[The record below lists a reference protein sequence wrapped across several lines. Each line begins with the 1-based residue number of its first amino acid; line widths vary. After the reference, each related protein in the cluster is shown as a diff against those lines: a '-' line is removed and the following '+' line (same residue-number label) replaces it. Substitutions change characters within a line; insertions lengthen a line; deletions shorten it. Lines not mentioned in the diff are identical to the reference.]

1 MKKMNWRK
9 VLPILAV
16 AVVLLMLT
24 PILSVS
30 ASSPQRSGIVTD
42 EAGLFTDSQIRQL
55 ENELSGGKY
64 TVYVL
69 TESGLSE
76 GEAARLSAQTY
87 DAWGLGSNEL
97 LLFIVTDPNMVY
109 LELKNSSLGNAQ
121 RIIDRAF
128 VPAAQDDGPAAGAL
142 AVGEY
147 VNGAGGA
154 SSGSG
159 GLGGLLAGGT
169 WLYAILA
176 LAVLG
181 IAGYVLFSMFQSGSK
196 VKKRAAELRNRQKT
210 TAAVVDGIMVSELFR
225 EVEMGFVQGETLKEA
240 EGISREAVELHQS
253 AESLSARLAAFRP
266 GTFASRAQRKE
277 LDTLTREVEDWER
290 RVTTLHDRFEQ
301 VSASFAEVRRRVKE
315 GKEVEQE
322 TRQALEKLK
331 NDTGYPLTTLQREL
345 DDAAALLA
353 KADGLDEFDVMQA
366 SAPAEQSLSRLTE
379 ISGYVESLSGL
390 ASEAAQWP
398 ERIVGTERE
407 LRPVTEREGLLLT
420 EEDPFRV
427 LSEAGAE
434 TQRLNA
440 LIQAGDVPAAKQ
452 SAERIASQIAEAK
465 DIVKRRLESRSTSA
479 ESLQDAQALLR
490 EIEGFAPR
498 YEQELTELRGRYAE
512 SHLGT
517 QRGRR
522 EEIDRSEEEIRRL
535 LPEIRSAL
543 NPQVQYYKAARE
555 KSDRVDELA
564 ARSRE
569 LMREALGYAD
579 ELDAQQRAAQ
589 QRFEGARS
597 IFRQAGAIY
606 RSMGVSMPEYDRAL
620 QSAESEGEAAAA
632 ALRSEPI
639 DLLRAEPLLAAY
651 ERNASD
657 FARHIRELQERR
669 DQAMRQLEQLNGDFT
684 GREQTYRRYLRTNS
698 YAGRYGGFE
707 NEARRLI
714 AAGRFEDALAQAA
727 FGRQVLEEMERDYR
741 RAVQRANNNN
751 RGGGGFGGG
760 FGGPGGGGRP
770 GGGRSSGGSSWGGGG
785 RSSGSSSWGKGGGGG
800 RSSGSSKW

>member
-1 MKKMNWRK
+1 MRKMNWRK
-9 VLPILAV
+9 VLPALIF
-16 AVVLLMLT
+16 VLLILT

-76 GEAARLSAQTY
+76 SEAARLSAQTY

-97 LLFIVTDPNMVY
+97 LLFIVTDPNLVY
-109 LELKNSSLGNAQ
+109 LELKNPALGSAQ

-142 AVGEY
+142 ALGEY

-154 SSGSG
+154 SSASG

-181 IAGYVLFSMFQSGSK
+181 IVAYVLFSMFQSGSK
-196 VKKRAAELRNRQKT
+196 VKKRATELRNRQKT

-240 EGISREAVELHQS
+240 EGISREAVELHQR
-253 AESLSARLAAFRP
+253 AESLSTRLAAFRP

-277 LDTLTREVEDWER
+277 LDTLTREVQAWESV
-290 RVTTLHDRFEQ
+290 VTALHERFEQ

-322 TRQALEKLK
+322 TRQALDKLK
-331 NDTGYPLTTLQREL
+331 TDTGYPLATLQKEL
-345 DDAAALLA
+345 DEAAALLA
-353 KADGLDEFDVMQA
+353 KADSLDEFDVMQA
-366 SAPAEQSLSRLTE
+366 SAPAEQSLSRLKE
-379 ISGYVESLSGL
+379 VAGYVESLSGL

-398 ERIVGTERE
+398 GVIVQTERE

-427 LSEAGAE
+427 LSEAGAQ
-434 TQRLNA
+434 TQRLNE

-452 SAERIASQIAEAK
+452 SAEQIASRIAEAK
-465 DIVKRRLESRSTSA
+465 DIVKRRLDSRSTSA
-479 ESLQDAQALLR
+479 ESLRDAQGLLR

-498 YEQELTELRGRYAE
+498 YEQELNELRGRYAE

-522 EEIDRSEEEIRRL
+522 EEIDRAEEEVRRL

-555 KSDRVDELA
+555 KSDRVDELV

-579 ELDAQQRAAQ
+579 ELDTQQRAAQ

-597 IFRQAGAIY
+597 IFRQAGATY

-620 QSAESEGEAAAA
+620 QSAESEGETAAA

-657 FARHIRELQERR
+657 FAQHIRELQERR
-669 DQAMRQLEQLNGDFT
+669 DQAMRQLEQLSGDFS

-714 AAGRFEDALAQAA
+714 AAGCFEDALAQAA

-760 FGGPGGGGRP
+760 FGGPGGGSRP
-770 GGGRSSGGSSWGGGG
+770 GGGRSSGGSSWDGGG